1 MAEDG
6 FPGVTVFVQGR
17 YVWFLCASNS
27 WRRAFREDAS
37 VSSKH
42 SFKMLQIFV
51 RGLLLDFSRIF
62 KLGNE
67 CIIGKLL

>member
-1 MAEDG
+1 MSEDR
-6 FPGVTVFVQGR
+6 FPGVTIFVQGR
-17 YVWFLCASNS
+17 NVWFLCASNS
-27 WRRAFREDAS
+27 WRRVFREDAS

-42 SFKMLQIFV
+42 FFKMLQICM